1 MKRWL
6 KLIATGASLCLL
18 AACNAGTPGQTSSQG
33 PTTAPVTTTSQ
44 TAPETSAPTG
54 DPVTLT
60 YATWSEDQKPAMQQ
74 IADAFQDANPTITID
89 VQALPWPD
97 FWTKLEAGMTGG
109 VAPDS
114 FWMLA
119 DKYQP
124 YADAGMLLEMD
135 DAIKQAGV
143 DVSKYPQAIVDM
155 YTRDGKLWGLPKDFD
170 TNGLWY
176 NKEIFDAAGVDYPSA
191 DWTWEDLRAAA
202 KELTNAEQ
210 GVYGIAAPIDRQSG
224 YYNTI
229 FQAGGQV
236 LSDDKKTA
244 LYDTPEAIEGLQFWV
259 DLMTDGSSPSL
270 QQMSDTESVTMFMQ
284 GKLAMYQSG
293 AYWAKRFYDDEAF
306 RPKVGVQ
313 VLPMGKQRA
322 TVTSGILN
330 AGNAHTE
337 HPEEL
342 RQWLL
347 FLGGQEAAEIQ
358 GRTGAVLPAYE
369 GTQQTW
375 VDSMPE
381 FGLQVFLDEVEY
393 SVPLPVSDNTA
404 AWVGLETEFLMPAWE
419 GQESVADA
427 AKKLTEAVN
436 AKLAEE

>member
-1 MKRWL
+1 MMKWL
-6 KLIATGASLCLL
+6 KMIATGASLCLM
-18 AACNAGTPGQTSSQG
+18 AACNAGTPGQTASQN
-33 PTTAPVTTTSQ
+33 PSTATSTTSSEVA
-44 TAPETSAPTG
+44 TETSA
-54 DPVTLT
+54 PVTLT
-60 YATWSEDQKPAMQQ
+60 YATWSEDQKLAMQG
-74 IADAFQDANPTITID
+74 IADAFHDANPSITID

-135 DAIKQAGV
+135 QAIEDAGV
-143 DVSKYPQAIVDM
+143 DVSKYPRAIVDM
-155 YTRDGKLWGLPKDFD
+155 YTRNDKLWGLPKDFD

-176 NKEIFDAAGVDYPSA
+176 NKEIFDAAGVEYPTA
-191 DWTWEDLRAAA
+191 DWTWVELREAA
-202 KELTNAEQ
+202 KQLTNAEQ
-210 GVYGIAAPIDRQSG
+210 GVHGIAAPIDRQSG

-244 LYDTPEAIEGLQFWV
+244 VYDTPEAIEGLQFWV
-259 DLMTDGSSPSL
+259 DLMADGSSPSL
-270 QQMSDTESVTMFMQ
+270 QQMSDTEPVSMFMQ

-293 AYWAKRFYDDEAF
+293 AYWAKRFYDDDAF

-313 VLPMGKQRA
+313 VLPMGKERA

-330 AGNAHTE
+330 AGNAKTE

-347 FLGGQEAAEIQ
+347 FLGGKEAAEIQ

-381 FGLQVFLDEVEY
+381 FGLQVFLDELEY
-393 SVPLPVSDNTA
+393 AVPLPVSDNTA
-404 AWVGLETEFLMPAWE
+404 AWVGLETELLMPAWE
-419 GQESVADA
+419 GKEPVAEA

-436 AKLAEE
+436 EKLAEE

>member
-1 MKRWL
+1 MKRQWL
-6 KLIATGASLCLL
+6 RGALAVVATTALL
-18 AACNAGTPGQTSSQG
+18 AGCGGQGAGDPNTPGPGSASSQTSG
-33 PTTAPVTTTSQ
+33 GGATTTDGEQ
-44 TAPETSAPTG
+44 
-54 DPVTLT
+54 VTLT

-74 IADAFQDANPTITID
+74 IADAFHEQHPNITIE
-89 VQALPWPD
+89 VQALPWPE
-97 FWTKLEAGMTGG
+97 FWTKLQVGMEGG
-109 VAPDS
+109 TAPDS

-119 DKYQP
+119 DRYQP

-176 NKEIFDAAGVDYPSA
+176 NKEIFDAAGVAYP
-191 DWTWEDLRAAA
+191 DETWTWQDMREVA
-202 KELTNAEQ
+202 KQLTDAEQ
-210 GVYGIAAPIDRQSG
+210 GIYGIAAPIDRQSG

-229 FQAGGQV
+229 LQAGGQI
-236 LSDDKKTA
+236 LSEDKKTA
-244 LYDTPEAIEGLQFWV
+244 LYDSPEAIRGLQIWV
-259 DLMTDGSSPSL
+259 DIMQDGSSPSL
-270 QQMSDTESVTMFMQ
+270 LQMSDTEPVTMFMQ

-293 AYWAKRFYDDEAF
+293 AYWAKRFYDDAEF
-306 RPKVGVQ
+306 WPKVGVA
-313 VLPMGKQRA
+313 VLPQDKQRA

-330 AGNAHTE
+330 AGYADSA

-342 RQWLL
+342 QQWLI

-381 FGLQVFLDEVEY
+381 FGLQVFLDELEY
-393 SVPLPVSDNTA
+393 AYPLPVSDNSA
-404 AWVGLETEFLMPAWE
+404 AWVPLETELLTPAWDGSE
-419 GQESVADA
+419 PVADA
-427 AKKLTEAVN
+427 AAKLTEAVN
-436 AKLAEE
+436 EKLAQE